1 MSTIQNTKF
10 YLTLDDIL
18 FLFFCVFFIDG
29 YSILAITIGILLLKN
44 QIKSKKKAKRISK
57 NKLNKLRYKKIK
69 L

>member
-44 QIKSKKKAKRISK
+44 QIKSKKKQKGFQK
-57 NKLNKLRYKKIK
+57 TN
-69 L
+69 